1 MEHSEIEEGRHQT
14 SEAVP
19 PGESH
24 GEAHLETSSGGV
36 SHVHIGA
43 ALAHGASQSSTSD
56 QAACDDFHIMWS
68 ELEAYLTKRF
78 VGCPQRL
85 LLLGRAIDRFR
96 HQRLRVEELA
106 FLIGYSFPDAPDVSL
121 CLSLFLPDRTLIHAG
136 NPAAAMCTLIQN
148 MAPDKYVI
156 FNSILKSCM
165 AQKTQRGSRD
175 ILLHRMQLL
184 FKGHPLVIRAIRKLL
199 VQQFCVEKNN
209 GVIRKDQAVELT
221 KPFDDEPLQV
231 HSAFRLAFQVGLSG
245 GCSERAKVFASN
257 VLHLIRMFMSERLSF
272 STLSHELDGL
282 FLPFASWLHVPDDI
296 KRLVL
301 TINEDDTRTAKE
313 LARVVKLLAGRS
325 SVACEDTR
333 ASLQHLCDLFLNGI
347 ANKSASLRL
356 EVDHLVSRARRG
368 KAPASLVI
376 QRIAVLLARY
386 PDCCEQLGVLVRLFR
401 DMGRGTMAKLSS
413 LPSAPQLSPRKEVGE
428 ADDTHGTNNLQ
439 STPDGAHVKPETPT
453 VEGSSQQPGREA
465 ETIKEQALPAETSA
479 LARNAA
485 ELMCRHIAPCRFRN
499 QDLMIQLMAYPWI
512 EPVYSTIDEWNAGRL
527 SKDQVASALEAA
539 ASTDPSV
546 KEVLRRLVAVFE
558 SRKGAGQPR
567 SALTRQQYEVL
578 PRTGSYRK
586 LPDEWP
592 ALECS
597 GRDALSW
604 QVLNDRWAL
613 LPDSS
618 ESQARYMNRHEEA
631 LLAVADCRY
640 DWDLRI
646 GRLTSCLRKLEAIG
660 EALMKLPE
668 ADRKN
673 CTVKPSFFKQI
684 HMACFRRIFGANAEQ
699 VVSCLCASPLAS
711 LETVY
716 STLEFKLVQWKAMG
730 EVLGAYWTSQ
740 EQPHYAGAIDF
751 KKRFVGEK
759 RGGVDADE
767 LRTLEGRDGRTK
779 VPRVVRNDAR
789 DF

>member
-1 MEHSEIEEGRHQT
+1 MEHSEMEEGRHHT
-14 SEAVP
+14 SETVP
-19 PGESH
+19 SGVPH
-24 GEAHLETSSGGV
+24 GEAQLEASSGGG

-43 ALAHGASQSSTSD
+43 GLAQGASQSATSD
-56 QAACDDFHIMWS
+56 QATCDDFHVMWN
-68 ELEAYLTKRF
+68 ELETYLTKRF

-85 LLLGRAIDRFR
+85 LLLGRAVDQFR
-96 HQRLRVEELA
+96 LQRLRVEELA

-257 VLHLIRMFMSERLSF
+257 ALHLIRMFMSERLSF
-272 STLSHELDGL
+272 STLSHELDRL
-282 FLPFASWLHVPDDI
+282 FLSFASWLHVPDDI

-301 TINEDDTRTAKE
+301 TISEEDTKTAKE

-333 ASLQHLCDLFLNGI
+333 ASLQYLCDLFLNGI

-356 EVDHLVSRARRG
+356 EVDHLISGARRG
-368 KAPASLVI
+368 KAPASSVM
-376 QRIAVLLARY
+376 QRIAALLARY

-401 DMGRGTMAKLSS
+401 DMRRGTMTRPQGFSS
-413 LPSAPQLSPRKEVGE
+413 VSQLLPRKEVGE
-428 ADDTHGTNNLQ
+428 GAETRGTNNSH
-439 STPDGAHVKPETPT
+439 STADEAHLKSETPPS
-453 VEGSSQQPGREA
+453 EGSSRQPRREGEA
-465 ETIKEQALPAETSA
+465 MEEYLVSGEIRA

-499 QDLMIQLMAYPWI
+499 QDVMIQLMAYPWI

-527 SKDQVASALEAA
+527 SRDQVASSLEAA
-539 ASTDPSV
+539 ASGDPSGG
-546 KEVLRRLVAVFE
+546 EVLRRLVAIFE
-558 SRKGAGQPR
+558 SRRGAGQPR
-567 SALTRQQYEVL
+567 AALTRQQYEVL

-711 LETVY
+711 LETIY
-716 STLEFKLVQWKAMG
+716 STLEFKLVQWKAMS
-730 EVLGAYWTSQ
+730 EVLGAYWTFQ

-751 KKRFVGEK
+751 KKRFIGEK
-759 RGGVDADE
+759 RGGGDADE
-767 LRTLEGRDGRTK
+767 LRTMEGRDGRAK
-779 VPRVVRNDAR
+779 VARVLRNDAR
-789 DF
+789 DT

>member
-1 MEHSEIEEGRHQT
+1 MEEARHHT

-19 PGESH
+19 PGALH
-24 GEAHLETSSGGV
+24 GDAQLEASSGGV

-43 ALAHGASQSSTSD
+43 TLAQGPSQSAACD
-56 QAACDDFHIMWS
+56 QTACDDFHIMWN

-85 LLLGRAIDRFR
+85 LMLGRAVDRFR

-221 KPFDDEPLQV
+221 KPFDDEALQV

-313 LARVVKLLAGRS
+313 LARVVKLLARRS
-325 SVACEDTR
+325 SVACEDTQ
-333 ASLQHLCDLFLNGI
+333 ASLRHLCDLFLNGV

-356 EVDHLVSRARRG
+356 EVDHLISRAR
-368 KAPASLVI
+368 
-376 QRIAVLLARY
+376 RIAVLLARY

-401 DMGRGTMAKLSS
+401 DMGRGTTSRLSS
-413 LPSAPQLSPRKEVGE
+413 VPSPSQLLLREEVGE
-428 ADDTHGTNNLQ
+428 AAETHGTNGLQ
-439 STPDGAHVKPETPT
+439 STPDEAHVKPKRPST
-453 VEGSSQQPGREA
+453 EGSSQQPGGEGEMVEKQPAVSA
-465 ETIKEQALPAETSA
+465 ETRA

-512 EPVYSTIDEWNAGRL
+512 EPVYSTLDEWNAGRL
-527 SKDQVASALEAA
+527 SKDQVAAALEAA
-539 ASTDPSV
+539 ASTDPSLT
-546 KEVLRRLVAVFE
+546 EVLRRLVAVFE
-558 SRKGAGQPR
+558 SRRGAGQPR
-567 SALTRQQYEVL
+567 AALTRQQYEVL

-604 QVLNDRWAL
+604 QVLND
-613 LPDSS
+613 
-618 ESQARYMNRHEEA
+618 
-631 LLAVADCRY
+631 
-640 DWDLRI
+640 
-646 GRLTSCLRKLEAIG
+646 
-660 EALMKLPE
+660 
-668 ADRKN
+668 
-673 CTVKPSFFKQI
+673 
-684 HMACFRRIFGANAEQ
+684 
-699 VVSCLCASPLAS
+699 
-711 LETVY
+711 
-716 STLEFKLVQWKAMG
+716 STLEFKLIQWKAMG

-751 KKRFVGEK
+751 KKRFIGEK

-767 LRTLEGRDGRTK
+767 LRTVEGRDGRTK
-779 VPRVVRNDAR
+779 VARVLRNDAK